1 MLRAAHPGVQPF
13 LIVLLSGV
21 LSGIPFPSFLLFR
34 HPHYKGCQPVG
45 CLGLRGYPA
54 LCVGGS
60 VVMARKQRVQQPQAA
75 APFRSV
81 AKRAAIVLL
90 RCGVYPSKGY
100 PTGGQVSIM
109 LHFCLH
115 CGWTGDG
122 ALVRGNGEVGAHATF
137 SGYAFS
143 WAFAD
148 LTATAATIQV
158 AHVEM

>member
-1 MLRAAHPGVQPF
+1 MCSPF
-13 LIVLLSGV
+13 LS
-21 LSGIPFPSFLLFR
+21 SSCQEYCRASHSPPFLLFR
-34 HPHYKGCQPVG
+34 HPHYKGCQPVVSG
-45 CLGLRGYPA
+45 HGATRP
-54 LCVGGS
+54 LCMGGS

-81 AKRAAIVLL
+81 AKRAAIVLF

-100 PTGGQVSIM
+100 PTGGQVGTM